1 MVVHEFLGEG
11 EGLVIYESVK
21 YLVLVFIVSP
31 LVVLVVA
38 LELVVGLIQFRP
50 DSFLDELKVIF
61 NVFSEGPIDVAV
73 LARKKPNGHTY
84 FLIAA
89 CKNSRVASGAFHFRR
104 HPQYLIKNILYH

>member
-1 MVVHEFLGEG
+1 VVVHEFLGEG

-50 DSFLDELKVIF
+50 DSFLDELQVIF
-61 NVFSEGPIDVAV
+61 NVFSEGPIDEAV
-73 LARKKPNGHTY
+73 LARKEPNGHTY
-84 FLIAA
+84 FIIAA
-89 CKNSRVASGAFHFRR
+89 
-104 HPQYLIKNILYH
+104 

>member
-38 LELVVGLIQFRP
+38 LELVVGLVQLSP
-50 DSFLDELKVIF
+50 DSFLNELQVIL
-61 NVFSEGPIDVAV
+61 NIFSEGAIDGAV

-84 FLIAA
+84 FIITA
-89 CKNSRVASGAFHFRR
+89 
-104 HPQYLIKNILYH
+104 

>member
-1 MVVHEFLGEG
+1 MVVHKFLGEG

-50 DSFLDELKVIF
+50 DSFLDEL
-61 NVFSEGPIDVAV
+61 
-73 LARKKPNGHTY
+73 
-84 FLIAA
+84 
-89 CKNSRVASGAFHFRR
+89 
-104 HPQYLIKNILYH
+104 